1 VSTKNATVAGAQS
14 TLRIAEE
21 IMLGLIKSTAAAI
34 RLGSVIG
41 LLVAAPCALGRADPP
56 PPADDPSVPRAVAP
70 ADVPPPLSEYMGRSI
85 ARTMHYTGAPWL
97 VRGEREREERASVML
112 KALGVKPGQVVCD
125 LGCGNGYH
133 TLTLAKMVGSRG
145 RVFAVD
151 VQREMLLLLKQ
162 RAKENELANIEL
174 VHGLYHDPKLPE
186 EKLDLVLMVDVYHE
200 FSHPEHMLRAIY
212 KALKPTGRIALVEF
226 RAEDPKVPIKPEHKM
241 TKEQILK
248 EFRPNGF
255 RLASEYDKLPWQ
267 HLMFFQRDEQ
277 SR

>member
-1 VSTKNATVAGAQS
+1 MLLFTK
-14 TLRIAEE
+14 I
-21 IMLGLIKSTAAAI
+21 AAATI
-34 RLGSVIG
+34 RRWSVMG
-41 LLVAAPCALGRADPP
+41 LLVVAPCASRGAAPP
-56 PPADDPSVPRAVAP
+56 PPEDDPSVPRAVAP
-70 ADVPPPLSEYMGRSI
+70 DDVPPPLTEYMGRSI

-112 KALGVKPGQVVCD
+112 KALGVQPGQVVCD

-133 TLTLAKMVGSRG
+133 TLTLAKMVGPRG
-145 RVFAVD
+145 RVLAVD

-174 VHGLYHDPKLPE
+174 VHSLYHDPKLPE
-186 EKLDLVLMVDVYHE
+186 AKLDLVLMVDVYHE
-200 FSHPEHMLRAIY
+200 FSHPEHMLRAVH

-248 EFRPNGF
+248 EYRPNGF

-267 HLMFFQRDEQ
+267 HLMFFQRAEP